1 MQPEE
6 ITALEQTV
14 ARFVMREITPA
25 MEAIEA
31 AGDFPHATI
40 EAMGSAGL
48 FGATPGFEALIAE
61 RGGEAL
67 GMALYYPVYR
77 PSLAGRGLLM
87 EDLYV
92 RPEARRQGIGRA
104 LMARLARLAK
114 DRGCVYIEWLVEGG
128 NQAAER
134 FYAAAGAEMNEG
146 KMVCLIDGQGL
157 DRLAK
162 E

>member
-1 MQPEE
+1 MSD
-6 ITALEQTV
+6 TV
-14 ARFVMREITPA
+14 IRAA
-25 MEAIEA
+25 AIEDCEALA
-31 AGDFPHATI
+31 AMLVALLAQHRTVVPDGL
-40 EAMGSAGL
+40 AGAL
-48 FGATPGFEALIAE
+48 RRDGFGATPGFEALIAE

-128 NQAAER
+128 NQAAET
-134 FYAAAGAEMNEG
+134 FYAAAGAVLDGG
-146 KMVCLIDGQGL
+146 KMVCQIDGQAL
-157 DRLAK
+157 DRLAT